1 VRRAQGRW
9 GPLGAAI
16 FWSSIT
22 SNIGRSGLCN
32 VSAQDNMVVLCDYSH
47 QRLYSQITLA
57 IGATIRRMG
66 DEARTD
72 QRQLEAAPT
81 LAKIQRLQDDRRYRD
96 SSKLFFV
103 EGVRNFVEAVDNS
116 FSLDTLLY
124 SEKLLINPL
133 ARKLVRRLKRA
144 GVPFARASPEQF
156 RQVSR
161 TERASG
167 VAAILRQRVQNLEH
181 ISPGKHQCWTALN
194 HIRSPGN
201 LGSLLRTSAAT
212 GAAGFILVGDSIDP
226 FDPAAVRATMGAL
239 FKQTLVRASAEQLR
253 RWVKLHN
260 LQVIGASP
268 DGPEDYDRVRYT
280 RPALLILGTER
291 SGLTGEQR
299 LLCQHIVRIPM
310 VDGMDSLNVAVAG
323 SLLMYQVFR
332 SS

>member
-1 VRRAQGRW
+1 
-9 GPLGAAI
+9 
-16 FWSSIT
+16 
-22 SNIGRSGLCN
+22 
-32 VSAQDNMVVLCDYSH
+32 
-47 QRLYSQITLA
+47 
-57 IGATIRRMG
+57 MG
-66 DEARTD
+66 DEARID

-103 EGVRNFVEAVDNS
+103 EGVRNFVEAVDHS
-116 FSLDTLLY
+116 FSLDTLFY

-144 GVPFARASPEQF
+144 GVPFAGVSPEQF

-181 ISPGKHQCWTALN
+181 ISPGKHQCWTALG

-226 FDPAAVRATMGAL
+226 FDPAA
-239 FKQTLVRASAEQLR
+239 
-253 RWVKLHN
+253 
-260 LQVIGASP
+260 
-268 DGPEDYDRVRYT
+268 D
-280 RPALLILGTER
+280 
-291 SGLTGEQR
+291 
-299 LLCQHIVRIPM
+299 
-310 VDGMDSLNVAVAG
+310 
-323 SLLMYQVFR
+323 
-332 SS
+332 